1 MTWGSSPAISFRG
14 PLDVTVFIPRM
25 PPNSPSASFL
35 QASPEQCS
43 EVTKWTA
50 RARGG
55 GYIGVSLYE
64 NADLGTVEL
73 MGLGK
78 ILGKT
83 SEVLFFTKKFVM
95 CYFVACVFSIR
106 PFGLD
111 TIWLRCQRTSDGP
124 KSWARRIF
132 GTHRKK
138 GPPKRKGCLGLGVF
152 SPFLAYGPIFREYSL
167 VFREVFEISSFQNLP
182 KLELFRVSLTSLSG
196 VFRRPG
202 RQEAEGP
209 GGGGGRSSE
218 WTFWQKRLRMKE
230 TTSYLWTK

>member
-83 SEVLFFTKKFVM
+83 SEVHFFYQKKCDVLF
-95 CYFVACVFSIR
+95 CCVCF
-106 PFGLD
+106 FYK
-111 TIWLRCQRTSDGP
+111 TIWFGYYLVEVQRTSDGP
-124 KSWARRIF
+124 KSWAQEPLEL
-132 GTHRKK
+132 TE
-138 GPPKRKGCLGLGVF
+138 KR
-152 SPFLAYGPIFREYSL
+152 A
-167 VFREVFEISSFQNLP
+167 LP
-182 KLELFRVSLTSLSG
+182 KEKDAWG
-196 VFRRPG
+196 
-202 RQEAEGP
+202 
-209 GGGGGRSSE
+209 
-218 WTFWQKRLRMKE
+218 
-230 TTSYLWTK
+230 